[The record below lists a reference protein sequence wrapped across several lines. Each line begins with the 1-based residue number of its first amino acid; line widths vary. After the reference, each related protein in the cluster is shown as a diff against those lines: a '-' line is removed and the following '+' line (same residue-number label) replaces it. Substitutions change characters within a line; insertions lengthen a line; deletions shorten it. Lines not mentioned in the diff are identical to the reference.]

1 MSNMSIEIFTFLGGG
16 AVGAVISTSI
26 SAFVAYKT
34 TQSNQNF
41 QLEMEHQK
49 HQREQI
55 EKNLTEQ
62 KRMLL
67 EIHQLLSKVSHE
79 FSVTN
84 INMITHKLS
93 NRISQNYSFPKN
105 IATIEREVQITAEQY
120 DATYSEICASC
131 DLISAYC
138 DLFFPDLSRNIY
150 DICGEMNMFWGTFK
164 DHLHFLKIQAD
175 QELKQSKMNEL
186 VTIANK
192 INEHIGTAKYRL
204 SSIMEKME

>member
-55 EKNLTEQ
+55 EKKLAER

-67 EIHQLLSKVSHE
+67 EIHQLLSRISRE
-79 FSVTN
+79 FSSTGIN
-84 INMITHKLS
+84 IK
-93 NRISQNYSFPKN
+93 
-105 IATIEREVQITAEQY
+105 REAQITAEQY
-120 DATYSEICASC
+120 DATYSEICTSC
-131 DLISAYC
+131 DLINAYC

-150 DICGEMNMFWGTFK
+150 DICGEMNMFGGLLKAISTFWN
-164 DHLHFLKIQAD
+164 A
-175 QELKQSKMNEL
+175 S
-186 VTIANK
+186 
-192 INEHIGTAKYRL
+192 
-204 SSIMEKME
+204 

>member
-1 MSNMSIEIFTFLGGG
+1 MSIEFFTFLGGG

-55 EKNLTEQ
+55 EKKLAER

-67 EIHQLLSKVSHE
+67 EIHQLLSKISRE
-79 FSVTN
+79 FSLTGIN
-84 INMITHKLS
+84 IK
-93 NRISQNYSFPKN
+93 
-105 IATIEREVQITAEQY
+105 REAQITAEQY
-120 DATYSEICASC
+120 DATYSEICTSC
-131 DLISAYC
+131 DLINAYC
-138 DLFFPDLSRNIY
+138 DLFFPDLSCDINR
-150 DICGEMNMFWGTFK
+150 ICGEMNMFWRTFK
-164 DHLHFLKIQAD
+164 GYLYFLETQAD

>member
-49 HQREQI
+49 HQRGQI
-55 EKNLTEQ
+55 EKKSAER

-67 EIHQLLSKVSHE
+67 EIHQLLSRISRE
-79 FSVTN
+79 FSSTGIN
-84 INMITHKLS
+84 IK
-93 NRISQNYSFPKN
+93 
-105 IATIEREVQITAEQY
+105 REAQITAEQY
-120 DATYSEICASC
+120 DATYSEICTSC
-131 DLISAYC
+131 DLINAYC

-150 DICGEMNMFWGTFK
+150 DICGEMNIFWGTFK
-164 DHLHFLKIQAD
+164 SYLYFLETQAD
-175 QELKQSKMNEL
+175 QELKHSKMTEL
-186 VTIANK
+186 VIIANK
-192 INEHIGTAKYRL
+192 INEHIRTAKYRL

>member
-1 MSNMSIEIFTFLGGG
+1 MSIEIFTFLGGS

-26 SAFVAYKT
+26 NAFVTYKIT
-34 TQSNQNF
+34 KSNQNF

-55 EKNLTEQ
+55 EKKLTEQ

-67 EIHQLLSKVSHE
+67 EIHQLLSKISRE
-79 FSVTN
+79 FSLTGIN
-84 INMITHKLS
+84 IK
-93 NRISQNYSFPKN
+93 
-105 IATIEREVQITAEQY
+105 REAQITAEQY
-120 DATYSEICASC
+120 DATYSEICTSC
-131 DLISAYC
+131 DLINAYC

-164 DHLHFLKIQAD
+164 SYLYFLETQAD
-175 QELKQSKMNEL
+175 QELKHSKMTEL
-186 VTIANK
+186 VIIANK
-192 INEHIGTAKYRL
+192 INEHIRTAKYRL

>member
-1 MSNMSIEIFTFLGGG
+1 MSSEILTFLGGG
-16 AVGAVISTSI
+16 AVGAIISTSI
-26 SAFVAYKT
+26 NAFITYET
-34 TQSNQNF
+34 TKANQNF

-55 EKNLTEQ
+55 EKKSTEQ

-67 EIHQLLSKVSHE
+67 KIHQLLSKISRE
-79 FSVTN
+79 FSLTGIN
-84 INMITHKLS
+84 IK
-93 NRISQNYSFPKN
+93 
-105 IATIEREVQITAEQY
+105 REAQITAEQY
-120 DATYSEICASC
+120 DATYSEICTSC

-150 DICGEMNMFWGTFK
+150 DICGEMNMFWGAFK
-164 DHLHFLKIQAD
+164 GYLYFLEIQAD
-175 QELKQSKMNEL
+175 QALKHSKMNEL

-192 INEHIGTAKYRL
+192 IDEHIGTAKYML

>member
-1 MSNMSIEIFTFLGGG
+1 MSIEIFTFLGGG

-49 HQREQI
+49 HQRGQI
-55 EKNLTEQ
+55 EKKSAER

-84 INMITHKLS
+84 INIITHKLS
-93 NRISQNYSFPKN
+93 NRISRNYPFSN
-105 IATIEREVQITAEQY
+105 DIETIKREAQITAEQY

-138 DLFFPDLSRNIY
+138 DLFFPDLSHNIY
-150 DICGEMNMFWGTFK
+150 DICGEMNIFWGTFK
-164 DHLHFLKIQAD
+164 SYLYFLETQVDHKQ
-175 QELKQSKMNEL
+175 QQSKMNEL